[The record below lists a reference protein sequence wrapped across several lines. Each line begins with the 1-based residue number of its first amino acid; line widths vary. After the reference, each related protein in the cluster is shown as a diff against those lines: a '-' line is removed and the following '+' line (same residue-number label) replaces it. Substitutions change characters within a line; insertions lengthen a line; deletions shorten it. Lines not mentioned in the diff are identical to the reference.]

1 MYYNVHNEIQRKD
14 NAMVSMSV
22 RIPDEIEDQL
32 AQLAKSTGRTK
43 SWLTNQAIQDY
54 LARELWQIN
63 EINQAIK
70 EADAGEFASTKDVVN
85 TFSKWGINED

>member
-1 MYYNVHNEIQRKD
+1 M
-14 NAMVSMSV
+14 ASMSV
-22 RIPDEIEDQL
+22 RIPDEIEDKL

-54 LARELWQIN
+54 LARELWQVN

-85 TFSKWGINED
+85 TFSKWGINGD